1 MQSTKTL
8 QEIKNHDP
16 HQYTGLR
23 ILTTTLQVE
32 SNINGILC
40 MVVHKKIRD
49 AYNEY
54 LKWFDNLGINREYIR
69 ETKIKNLSCFAQKL
83 IDDDEL
89 YLMFGDECTIQLT
102 VIERQDIFKEKY
114 PHMLDILS
122 HRHYDDYSIPSRKL
136 IK

>member
-1 MQSTKTL
+1 M
-8 QEIKNHDP
+8 
-16 HQYTGLR
+16 G
-23 ILTTTLQVE
+23 
-32 SNINGILC
+32 
-40 MVVHKKIRD
+40 VHKKIRD

>member
-1 MQSTKTL
+1 
-8 QEIKNHDP
+8 
-16 HQYTGLR
+16 
-23 ILTTTLQVE
+23 
-32 SNINGILC
+32 

-69 ETKIKNLSCFAQKL
+69 EIKIKNLSSFAQKL

-89 YLMFGDECTIQLT
+89 WLMFGDECTIQLT

-114 PHMLDILS
+114 PNSLDILS
-122 HRHYDDYSIPSRKL
+122 HRHYDDYLIPSRKL